1 MEEKNIAGMFRRY
14 FDKTC
19 TEEERMA
26 FLKLIASGD
35 HEEELKQLLEEEL
48 QHFTPGRKLDAAGAE
63 ALFSQIRESIADPKP
78 APVAGFRRSL
88 VKKLAIA
95 ATLLLLVSAGTWFL
109 LNNSSKK
116 KKHTTGHPVAMTT
129 FSPTPTPSGD
139 QAVLELADGTKV
151 ILDSSGVGQIA
162 KQGNASVIRKDG
174 GELIYEYG
182 KGEQGSKEPQYN
194 TLSTPLGRQ
203 YKLRLPDG
211 SRVWLNA
218 ASSIRYPTA
227 FTGKERTVTISGEAY
242 FEVEKNAAQPFV
254 VRTLNMDVEVL
265 GTDFNV
271 NSYNDEP
278 VSKTTLVEGAVRV
291 SSLHHKEI
299 SQTIQPGEQAQLA
312 VSTSTTTLQIKEVD
326 TEAVTAWKN
335 GLFHFEGTPT
345 QEVMRQI
352 ARWYNADI
360 TCEGRL
366 GKHFRGV
373 ISRTAT
379 MEEVFHMLS
388 LTGEFKYKIEGR
400 KVTITP

>member
-1 MEEKNIAGMFRRY
+1 MFRRY
-14 FDKTC
+14 FDKTS

-26 FLKLIASGD
+26 FLKLIASGE
-35 HEEELKQLLEEEL
+35 HEEELKQLIDDEL
-48 QHFTPGRKLDAAGAE
+48 QHFEPRHQLDAAGAE
-63 ALFSQIRESIADPKP
+63 ALFSQIRETVVAPKP
-78 APVAGFRRSL
+78 APVEGFRKSM
-88 VKKLAIA
+88 VKKLAVA
-95 ATLLLLVSAGTWFL
+95 ATLLLLVSAGAWFW
-109 LNNSSKK
+109 LNNKEEK
-116 KKHTTGHPVAMTT
+116 KKHASTHAMAMTT
-129 FSPTPTPSGD
+129 FSPTPTPAGD

-151 ILDSSGVGQIA
+151 MIDSSGVGPIA
-162 KQGNASVIRKDG
+162 QQGNAQVIRKDD
-174 GELIYEYG
+174 GELIYEYSNG
-182 KGEQGSKEPQYN
+182 AQAGKEPQYN
-194 TLSTPLGRQ
+194 KLSTPLGKQ

-227 FTGKERTVTISGEAY
+227 FTGNERAVTVSGEAY
-242 FEVEKNAAQPFV
+242 FEVEKNAAKPFV
-254 VRTLNMDVEVL
+254 VRTLNMNVEVL

-271 NSYNDEP
+271 NSYDDEP

-291 SSLHHKEI
+291 SSVQHKEI

-312 VSTSTTTLQIKEVD
+312 ASASTTTLQVKHVD
-326 TEAVTAWKN
+326 TEAVTAWKE

-360 TCEGRL
+360 ICEGRL

-379 MEEVFHMLS
+379 MEEVFHMLAM
-388 LTGEFKYKIEGR
+388 TGEFKYRIEGR